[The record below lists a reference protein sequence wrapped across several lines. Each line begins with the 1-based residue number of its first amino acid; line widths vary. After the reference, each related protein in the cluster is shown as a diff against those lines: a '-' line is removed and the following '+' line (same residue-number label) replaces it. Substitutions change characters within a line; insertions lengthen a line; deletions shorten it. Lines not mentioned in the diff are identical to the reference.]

1 MRKEKG
7 ENKKERRVSDLR
19 IRRKRQLA
27 HSVYTEN
34 IRFGYGAHVT
44 HTHIYTVEMQ
54 ATNGGPTFYNS
65 KWAVSLRS
73 QLNKLRGP

>member
-44 HTHIYTVEMQ
+44 HTHTYI
-54 ATNGGPTFYNS
+54 
-65 KWAVSLRS
+65 L
-73 QLNKLRGP
+73 